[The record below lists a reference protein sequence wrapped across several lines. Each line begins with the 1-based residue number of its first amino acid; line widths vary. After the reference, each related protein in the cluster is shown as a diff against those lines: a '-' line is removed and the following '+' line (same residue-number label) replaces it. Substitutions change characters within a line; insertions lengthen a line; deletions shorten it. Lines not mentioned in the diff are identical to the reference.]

1 MNDRI
6 QNAFS
11 NGKAFIPFVTCADP
25 DISLTEELVLAMVDS
40 GADLVELGL
49 PFSDPIAEGPV
60 IQQADERALAS
71 GFKIHDLF
79 TLIERLR
86 NHTQI
91 PLVCMTYLNPVYR
104 YQKDRFLMSAKQA
117 GLDGMIIPDLP
128 YEEQGEIKGSCK
140 THEIKLISMISPT
153 SRERIITVSKNSE
166 GFLYCVSSL
175 GVTGMRASLT
185 DNAKEMV
192 ELAKAHSN
200 TPCAVGFGIHTPE
213 QAYLIASYADGII
226 VGSAIM
232 NIIAEKGSESV
243 QPVSRY
249 VQQMKQAIMV

>member
-1 MNDRI
+1 
-6 QNAFS
+6 
-11 NGKAFIPFVTCADP
+11 
-25 DISLTEELVLAMVDS
+25 
-40 GADLVELGL
+40 
-49 PFSDPIAEGPV
+49 
-60 IQQADERALAS
+60 
-71 GFKIHDLF
+71 
-79 TLIERLR
+79 
-86 NHTQI
+86 
-91 PLVCMTYLNPVYR
+91 
-104 YQKDRFLMSAKQA
+104 
-117 GLDGMIIPDLP
+117 
-128 YEEQGEIKGSCK
+128 
-140 THEIKLISMISPT
+140 
-153 SRERIITVSKNSE
+153 
-166 GFLYCVSSL
+166 
-175 GVTGMRASLT
+175 MRASLT